1 LMCARR
7 RCDRVSDRAGVDR
20 AFGKTRGGGRI
31 GRLSR
36 SRESGARGDARS
48 RASRASSLDG
58 VPEKPDGTR
67 ARFGTAATRVFK
79 MARGGDRPSP
89 PSARGSLDAVPG
101 ALSRVEVTDR
111 AFQRRRIDS
120 PVLTR
125 DESTTPPAKGQIAH
139 VTASRDD
146 PIATCLV
153 PRDRFSGR
161 ALAYGARTHLLC
173 PTPACGR
180 EGLDKTRKT
189 RRRTR
194 VPFVSVAR
202 GPVRPLWRSMAVR
215 ERFGCG

>member
-1 LMCARR
+1 M
-7 RCDRVSDRAGVDR
+7 
-20 AFGKTRGGGRI
+20 
-31 GRLSR
+31 
-36 SRESGARGDARS
+36 
-48 RASRASSLDG
+48 
-58 VPEKPDGTR
+58 
-67 ARFGTAATRVFK
+67 
-79 MARGGDRPSP
+79 
-89 PSARGSLDAVPG
+89 
-101 ALSRVEVTDR
+101 
-111 AFQRRRIDS
+111 RRIDDAARL
-120 PVLTR
+120 V
-125 DESTTPPAKGQIAH
+125 QIAH

-215 ERFGCG
+215 ERFGCGETKVVYFLRVFQTANPARHDRVKPSSRPPMSVDSLQRSQRNSSPSFLVKREGSRFELGTRGFIFRARANSQIRRCVEFSLFHRRQFRRATRDLLLEEGISR